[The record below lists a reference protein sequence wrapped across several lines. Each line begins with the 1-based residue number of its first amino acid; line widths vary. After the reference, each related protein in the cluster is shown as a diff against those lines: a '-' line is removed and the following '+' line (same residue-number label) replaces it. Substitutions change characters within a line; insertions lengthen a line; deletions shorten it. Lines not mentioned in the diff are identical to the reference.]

1 MGPLKASMRLGILSS
16 SSREI
21 GSSATIILLLAAGL
35 GSGILLFTALDRLIL
50 HPLNI
55 PEPETLVRAAGQQPP
70 ITMWQYFPYS
80 SYEVIRNMR
89 SFASV
94 AIEGPVDT
102 TIKAGSGVRPAVA
115 LMVSPNYFSVLG
127 VKAEVGRVF
136 GDADETQLSGETPV
150 VLSHEF
156 WKRELNGGAQVLG
169 SSIELQGSLYTV
181 IGVMPEGFV
190 GSTLDTNPDLWLP
203 PNAQSRLSQKA
214 LTDPVPDRRFSVLAR
229 LKKDTTIEQ
238 AQAEFKVTFQQLE
251 QAARRPNSKRQGI
264 IVPATQGT
272 FALREQF
279 TRALILLLGG
289 VGMLLL
295 MVCASVVG
303 LMIAKAAYS
312 ERETAVRV
320 ALGASRSSLIW
331 RVLAESM
338 MNGMMGAGGAIF
350 LASLCASPLSKL
362 LPAGRYHLSVS
373 LVPSWKMDFFGVLLA
388 LTISLMFGAM
398 TAWFSTKVAP
408 QSVLR
413 DVTASKRSG
422 TVSRALLIVETGAT
436 LVLLVGTGLLIH
448 TLYVLRHTSPG
459 FDVEHMISFRLN
471 PGLGTSSAQLSTAL
485 PTKLLAEI
493 EAIPGVRSASFATAP
508 VMQRLGMKTSV
519 ARPGQKIQA
528 EAFMNTTLDRVS
540 PSFFST
546 LGIPFLSGRTFSLDD
561 QSRSGPMPTVINEA
575 FARLLFPHEDPIGRT
590 FGFGGPG
597 DVATETNVVVGLV
610 GDSKYRSLREPLL
623 PIYYTPIEREPNWAS
638 QFYLY
643 ARTEKQPESIIHTA
657 REALARLNAGLPF
670 SEVVTLREQVIEQLW
685 QERLLTTLAMIFS
698 NISML
703 IAWAGLYG
711 LLSYDVSQRSKEF
724 GIRRA
729 LGAQGRNVVQ
739 LLAKDVARIILP
751 GFALGLIAC
760 LLAVPVIRPLLYGV
774 TPFDPITLGGALLAV
789 VAIGTLSA
797 WLPALRAMR
806 IDPATLLKK
815 E

>member
-1 MGPLKASMRLGILSS
+1 MRLGILSANP
-16 SSREI
+16 REI
-21 GSSATIILLLAAGL
+21 GVSATIILLLAAGL
-35 GSGILLFTALDRLIL
+35 GSAILLFTALDRLIL
-50 HPLNI
+50 HPFNI
-55 PEPETLVRAAGQQPP
+55 PEPGTLVRAAETQPP

-80 SYEVIRNMR
+80 SYEVIRRMR
-89 SFASV
+89 SFAGV

-102 TIKAGSGVRPAVA
+102 TVKTGTGVRPAVA

-136 GDADETQLSGETPV
+136 SDADETPASGEIPV

-156 WKRELNGGAQVLG
+156 WKRELNGAAQVLG
-169 SSIELQGSLYTV
+169 SSVELQGSLFTV
-181 IGVMPEGFV
+181 IGVMPEGFT
-190 GSTLDTNPDLWLP
+190 GSMLDTNPDLWLP

-214 LTDPVPDRRFSVLAR
+214 LTDLISDRHFSVLAR
-229 LKKDTTIEQ
+229 LNKDTTIEQ
-238 AQAEFKVTFQQLE
+238 AQAEFNVTFQQLE
-251 QAARRPNSKRQGI
+251 QAAGRPNSKRKGI

-279 TRALILLLGG
+279 TRALTLLLSG

-303 LMIAKAAYS
+303 LMIAKATYN
-312 ERETAVRV
+312 ERETAVRI

-331 RVLAESM
+331 RVLAEST
-338 MNGMMGAGGAIF
+338 MNGMMGACGAIF
-350 LASLCASPLSKL
+350 LASLCAAPLSKL
-362 LPAGRYHLSVS
+362 LPAGRYQLSVS
-373 LVPSWKMDFFGVLLA
+373 LVPSWKIDFLAVLLA
-388 LTISLMFGAM
+388 LTISLLFGAI
-398 TAWFSTKVAP
+398 TASFSTRVAP

-422 TVSRALLIVETGAT
+422 TVGRALLIVETGAT
-436 LVLLVGTGLLIH
+436 LVLLVGTGLLIR

-459 FDVEHMISFRLN
+459 FDVEHLISFRLN
-471 PGLGTSSAQLSTAL
+471 PGLRNSSAQLSVTF
-485 PTKLLAEI
+485 PPELLAQI

-546 LGIPFLSGRTFSLDD
+546 LGIPFLSGRTFSLAD
-561 QSRSGPMPTVINEA
+561 QSRSGPVPTVINDA

-597 DVATETNVVVGLV
+597 DIATETNVVVGLV

-623 PIYYTPIEREPNWAS
+623 PIYYTPIEREPNWES

-643 ARTEKQPESIIHTA
+643 VRAENQPESIIHSA

-670 SEVVTLREQVIEQLW
+670 SEVVTLREQVSEQLW
-685 QERLLTTLAMIFS
+685 QERLLSVLAAIFS
-698 NISML
+698 IISML

-724 GIRRA
+724 GIRSA
-729 LGAQGRNVVQ
+729 LGAQGGNVVR
-739 LLAKDVARIILP
+739 LLAKDVAKIILP
-751 GFALGLIAC
+751 GFGVGLIAC
-760 LLAVPVIRPLLYGV
+760 LLAVPIIRPLLYGV
-774 TPFDPITLGGALLAV
+774 TPFDPISLGSALLAV

-797 WLPALRAMR
+797 WLPARRAMR
-806 IDPATLLKK
+806 IDPAALLKK